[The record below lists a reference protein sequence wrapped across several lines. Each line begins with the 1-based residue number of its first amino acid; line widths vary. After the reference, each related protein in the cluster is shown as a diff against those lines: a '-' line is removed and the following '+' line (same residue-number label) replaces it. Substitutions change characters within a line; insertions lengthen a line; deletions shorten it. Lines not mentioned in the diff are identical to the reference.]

1 MEQQLKQLDKIFS
14 DLQKLSIEST
24 TKNISILMGVF
35 QSLQSVYSTLTQ
47 INLEYQKLIKES
59 EKEEKA

>member
-24 TKNISILMGVF
+24 TKNISILMSVF

>member
-14 DLQKLSIEST
+14 DLQKLSIESS
-24 TKNISILMGVF
+24 TKNVGILMGVF

-47 INLEYQKLIKES
+47 INEEYQKLSQKDK
-59 EKEEKA
+59 KEENA

>member
-14 DLQKLSIEST
+14 DLQKLSIESS
-24 TKNISILMGVF
+24 TKNVGILMGVF

-47 INLEYQKLIKES
+47 INEEYKKLSQKDK
-59 EKEEKA
+59 KEENA

>member
-24 TKNISILMGVF
+24 TKNISILMSVF
-35 QSLQSVYSTLTQ
+35 QSLQSIYSTLTQ
-47 INLEYQKLIKES
+47 INLEYQKLINES

>member
-24 TKNISILMGVF
+24 TKNISILMSIF

-47 INLEYQKLIKES
+47 INLEYQKLINES

>member
-14 DLQKLSIEST
+14 DLQKLSIESS
-24 TKNISILMGVF
+24 TKNVGILMGVF

-47 INLEYQKLIKES
+47 INEEYQKLSKDN
-59 EKEEKA
+59 KEENA

>member
-14 DLQKLSIEST
+14 DLQKLSIESS
-24 TKNISILMGVF
+24 TKNVGILMGVF

-47 INLEYQKLIKES
+47 INKEYQKLSQKDK
-59 EKEEKA
+59 KEENA

>member
-24 TKNISILMGVF
+24 TKNISILMSVF

-47 INLEYQKLIKES
+47 INLEYQKLINES

>member
-24 TKNISILMGVF
+24 TKNISILMSVF

-59 EKEEKA
+59 GKEEKA